1 MIMMI
6 MMMTMMTMMVMITCV
21 RPTQVVS
28 RHECRQSRPE
38 ISIRRLFYDNGDDDS
53 IGEIFLSDWSEKHP
67 FADDRIIFC

>member
-1 MIMMI
+1 MMA
-6 MMMTMMTMMVMITCV
+6 MMVMITCV

-53 IGEIFLSDWSEKHP
+53 IGEIFLSDWS
-67 FADDRIIFC
+67 